1 MTTLQTEQFRDA
13 YNALNKAKFPL
24 SHDNRIAY
32 VALATMLEVCLN
44 YKMGI
49 VQTQNALD
57 EKTEQ
62 YKSDLEN
69 LVTGFERLVK

>member
-1 MTTLQTEQFRDA
+1 MTTLNTAPFRDA

-32 VALATMLEVCLN
+32 VALATMLEVCVN

-49 VQTQNALD
+49 SQIQKTLD
-57 EKTEQ
+57 EKTNE
-62 YKSDLEN
+62 YKSELEN
-69 LVTGFERLVK
+69 LVSGFERLVK